1 MKNHYEITHD
11 IAASPE
17 TVWSALTN
25 RESLAAADNGIT
37 RIEGELRD
45 GGRIQIWTEVS
56 PKRAF
61 ALRVSL
67 NSDARAMVWEGG
79 MPLGLFRGVRRFEV
93 HPQENGSRFFMQ
105 EDFSG
110 LFAGAIVRSMPD
122 LTPSFQKF
130 AYALAASAG
139 AS

>member
-1 MKNHYEITHD
+1 
-11 IAASPE
+11 
-17 TVWSALTN
+17 
-25 RESLAAADNGIT
+25 AADNGIT